1 MRTMDSAQEFFFVDG
16 AGSQCGPVTAATL
29 KEYWAGGYVNDTTYA
44 FAVDGSTA
52 NWTPIAQLAELHT
65 FCTSATPPPPPIPPV
80 PPPLPT
86 AASTTPPPADD
97 GNNAL
102 LAGIRNFKKE
112 GSLRSVK
119 ADESPPAASGGGGSG
134 DLMAQIAGGV
144 KLRSAKESS
153 ERVPAPAPAAGM
165 GGMMAQ
171 IAGGVKLRKTSTKV
185 REEVGGVVDT
195 PAAASDAA
203 RGGALRKASTR
214 AAAATP
220 PAEADEWA
228 EAAPSP
234 PPMPAPTPKV
244 AAEDVEIK
252 SLTSWRTRT
261 TAEGATY
268 YHNEDTQEVCWEKP
282 DELKTAA
289 ERSAEGAY
297 NWLPSETEGF
307 EAYRVV
313 QAPATDGSFIG
324 ESTGAD
330 GKVNRR
336 RVSAKEAKRACA
348 LTPSHLERAPP
359 HDLVML
365 PAVNEPMIL
374 HALRQVSRRRRHHHL
389 HHLHHCRHHLHR
401 PLRQRFLNDEIYT
414 AVGSILVSVNPF
426 KPLPLY
432 TPSVVHKYSHRGSTE
447 LPPHVYALAD
457 NAYRGIL
464 FDGKDQSLIVSG
476 ESGAGKTE
484 ATKLS
489 LAYLAAVAG
498 SASGVEQKVL
508 LAILTHTTPL
518 PASSRVSHILPPTSH
533 EGAARQPDPRGL
545 RQRED
550 GAQQQLVALRQADR
564 RQLRP
569 RLADLVLA
577 HPQLLV
583 GEVEARRAGAPRPAF
598 RPHHSSHA
606 APHSDLTTHPSTLTT
621 HPPRRA
627 GAGRA
632 QLPLLLPAVRR
643 RRRRRVRPPLA
654 RPAVVLRAARVVWV
668 RRH

>member
-1 MRTMDSAQEFFFVDG
+1 MDSAQEFFFVDG

-52 NWTPIAQLAELHT
+52 NWTPIAQLPELLA
-65 FCTSATPPPPPIPPV
+65 FCTSTAPPAPPPVPPV

-119 ADESPPAASGGGGSG
+119 ADESPAAASGGGGSG

-374 HALRQVSRRRRHHHL
+374 HALRQ
-389 HHLHHCRHHLHR
+389 
-401 PLRQRFLNDEIYT
+401 RFLNDEIYT
-414 AVGSILVSVNPF
+414 SVGSILVSVNPF

-447 LPPHVYALAD
+447 LPPHIYTLAD
-457 NAYRGIL
+457 TA
-464 FDGKDQSLIVSG
+464 
-476 ESGAGKTE
+476 
-484 ATKLS
+484 
-489 LAYLAAVAG
+489 
-498 SASGVEQKVL
+498 
-508 LAILTHTTPL
+508 
-518 PASSRVSHILPPTSH
+518 
-533 EGAARQPDPRGL
+533 
-545 RQRED
+545 
-550 GAQQQLVALRQADR
+550 
-564 RQLRP
+564 
-569 RLADLVLA
+569 
-577 HPQLLV
+577 
-583 GEVEARRAGAPRPAF
+583 
-598 RPHHSSHA
+598 
-606 APHSDLTTHPSTLTT
+606 
-621 HPPRRA
+621 
-627 GAGRA
+627 
-632 QLPLLLPAVRR
+632 
-643 RRRRRVRPPLA
+643 
-654 RPAVVLRAARVVWV
+654 
-668 RRH
+668 

>member
-153 ERVPAPAPAAGM
+153 ERVAAPAPAAGM

-252 SLTSWRTRT
+252 SLTSWRART

-374 HALRQVSRRRRHHHL
+374 HALRQ
-389 HHLHHCRHHLHR
+389 
-401 PLRQRFLNDEIYT
+401 RFLNDEIYT
-414 AVGSILVSVNPF
+414 SVGSILVSVNPF

-518 PASSRVSHILPPTSH
+518 PASRLSHMLPPTSH
-533 EGAARQPDPRGL
+533 R
-545 RQRED
+545 
-550 GAQQQLVALRQADR
+550 
-564 RQLRP
+564 
-569 RLADLVLA
+569 
-577 HPQLLV
+577 
-583 GEVEARRAGAPRPAF
+583 
-598 RPHHSSHA
+598 
-606 APHSDLTTHPSTLTT
+606 
-621 HPPRRA
+621 
-627 GAGRA
+627 
-632 QLPLLLPAVRR
+632 
-643 RRRRRVRPPLA
+643 
-654 RPAVVLRAARVVWV
+654 
-668 RRH
+668 

>member
-1 MRTMDSAQEFFFVDG
+1 M
-16 AGSQCGPVTAATL
+16 
-29 KEYWAGGYVNDTTYA
+29 
-44 FAVDGSTA
+44 
-52 NWTPIAQLAELHT
+52 
-65 FCTSATPPPPPIPPV
+65 
-80 PPPLPT
+80 
-86 AASTTPPPADD
+86 
-97 GNNAL
+97 
-102 LAGIRNFKKE
+102 
-112 GSLRSVK
+112 
-119 ADESPPAASGGGGSG
+119 
-134 DLMAQIAGGV
+134 
-144 KLRSAKESS
+144 
-153 ERVPAPAPAAGM
+153 
-165 GGMMAQ
+165 
-171 IAGGVKLRKTSTKV
+171 
-185 REEVGGVVDT
+185 
-195 PAAASDAA
+195 
-203 RGGALRKASTR
+203 
-214 AAAATP
+214 
-220 PAEADEWA
+220 
-228 EAAPSP
+228 
-234 PPMPAPTPKV
+234 
-244 AAEDVEIK
+244 
-252 SLTSWRTRT
+252 
-261 TAEGATY
+261 
-268 YHNEDTQEVCWEKP
+268 CWEKP

-374 HALRQVSRRRRHHHL
+374 HALRQRYH
-389 HHLHHCRHHLHR
+389 
-401 PLRQRFLNDEIYT
+401 NYEIYT
-414 AVGSILVSVNPF
+414 SVGSILVSVNPF
-426 KPLPLY
+426 KPVPLY

-498 SASGVEQKVL
+498 SASGVEQ
-508 LAILTHTTPL
+508 
-518 PASSRVSHILPPTSH
+518 
-533 EGAARQPDPRGL
+533 GNGQPDPRGL

-550 GAQQQLVALRQADR
+550 GAQQQLVALRQLIDVNFD
-564 RQLRP
+564 Q
-569 RLADLVLA
+569 LADLILA
-577 HPQLLV
+577 HPQLPAR
-583 GEVEARRAGAPRPAF
+583 GVEARRAGASRGPA
-598 RPHHSSHA
+598 
-606 APHSDLTTHPSTLTT
+606 SDLTTHPSTLR